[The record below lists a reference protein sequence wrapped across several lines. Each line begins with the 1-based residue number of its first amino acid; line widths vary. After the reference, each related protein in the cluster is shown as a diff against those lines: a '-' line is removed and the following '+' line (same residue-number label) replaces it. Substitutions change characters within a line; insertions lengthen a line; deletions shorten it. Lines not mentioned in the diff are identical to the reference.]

1 VSAPEQSQT
10 FEGLGM
16 NSRTTRGSTQTKAR
30 KRALD
35 ILFEAELR
43 DADPLATLAER
54 AADAEPPV
62 RDFTRDLV
70 RGVTAHRGVI
80 DARIVA
86 ALADG
91 WSLQRLPRVD
101 RNVMRIAVYEIDH
114 TAVPDAVAVSEAVG
128 LAARLSTDDSPTFV
142 NGVLGTVVETK
153 PIQTDLGPKE
163 DQTTSAEAEI
173 A

>member
-1 VSAPEQSQT
+1 MS
-10 FEGLGM
+10 
-16 NSRTTRGSTQTKAR
+16 SRTTHSSTQTKAR

-43 DADPLATLAER
+43 EADPLATLAER

-62 RDFTRDLV
+62 RD
-70 RGVTAHRGVI
+70 
-80 DARIVA
+80 
-86 ALADG
+86 
-91 WSLQRLPRVD
+91 
-101 RNVMRIAVYEIDH
+101 Y

-128 LAARLSTDDSPTFV
+128 LVSQLSTDDSPSFV

-153 PIQTDLGPKE
+153 AMQANNETKGMQANNETKATQTNHETKSQAAPAD
-163 DQTTSAEAEI
+163 AEI

>member
-1 VSAPEQSQT
+1 
-10 FEGLGM
+10 M
-16 NSRTTRGSTQTKAR
+16 TTRTSHSSSQTKAR

-62 RDFTRDLV
+62 RDFTRALV
-70 RGVTAHRGVI
+70 QGVAAQRQAI
-80 DARIVA
+80 DGRIVQ

-91 WSLQRLPRVD
+91 WSLKRLPRVD

-128 LAARLSTDDSPTFV
+128 LVSQLSTDDSPSFV
-142 NGVLGTVVETK
+142 NGVLGSVVDTK
-153 PIQTDLGPKE
+153 ATR
-163 DQTTSAEAEI
+163 
-173 A
+173 

>member
-1 VSAPEQSQT
+1 MT
-10 FEGLGM
+10 
-16 NSRTTRGSTQTKAR
+16 SRTTHSSTQSKAR

-43 DADPLATLAER
+43 EAEPLATLAER
-54 AADAEPPV
+54 TADAEPPV
-62 RDFTRDLV
+62 RDYTAELV
-70 RGVTAHRGVI
+70 RGVAAQQPAI

-91 WSLQRLPRVD
+91 WSLKRLPRVD

-114 TAVPDAVAVSEAVG
+114 SAVPDAVAVSEAVG
-128 LAARLSTDDSPTFV
+128 LVSQLSTDDSPSFV

-153 PIQTDLGPKE
+153 QTQATPAD
-163 DQTTSAEAEI
+163 AEI

>member
-1 VSAPEQSQT
+1 MTP
-10 FEGLGM
+10 
-16 NSRTTRGSTQTKAR
+16 RTTHSSSQTKAR

-54 AADAEPPV
+54 AADAEPPI
-62 RDFTRDLV
+62 RDYTHQLV
-70 RGVTAHRGVI
+70 RGVTESRAAL
-80 DARIVA
+80 DERIVA
-86 ALADG
+86 ALAAG
-91 WSLQRLPRVD
+91 WSLKRLPRVD

-114 TAVPDAVAVSEAVG
+114 TTVPDAVAVSEAIG
-128 LAARLSTDDSPTFV
+128 LVSQLSTDDSPSFV

-153 PIQTDLGPKE
+153 K
-163 DQTTSAEAEI
+163 DQTTPADAEI

>member
-1 VSAPEQSQT
+1 MT
-10 FEGLGM
+10 
-16 NSRTTRGSTQTKAR
+16 SRTTHSSTQTKAR

-43 DADPLATLAER
+43 DADPLGTLAER

-62 RDFTRDLV
+62 RDYTRELV
-70 RGVTAHRGVI
+70 RGVAARQPDI

-91 WSLQRLPRVD
+91 WSLKRLPRVD
-101 RNVMRIAVYEIDH
+101 RTVMRIAVYEIDH

-128 LAARLSTDDSPTFV
+128 LVSQLSTDDSPSFV

-153 PIQTDLGPKE
+153 KAPA
-163 DQTTSAEAEI
+163 TSADAET

>member
-1 VSAPEQSQT
+1 LVASAPEQFSMAT
-10 FEGLGM
+10 
-16 NSRTTRGSTQTKAR
+16 RTTHSSSQTKAR

-62 RDFTRDLV
+62 RDFTHDLV
-70 RGVTAHRGVI
+70 QGVTAQRQAI
-80 DARIVA
+80 DGRIVA
-86 ALADG
+86 ALAEG
-91 WSLQRLPRVD
+91 WSLKRLPRVD

-128 LAARLSTDDSPTFV
+128 LVSQLSTDDSPSFV

-153 PIQTDLGPKE
+153 VTPGAAPD
-163 DQTTSAEAEI
+163 AEI

>member
-1 VSAPEQSQT
+1 
-10 FEGLGM
+10 M
-16 NSRTTRGSTQTKAR
+16 TTRTSHSSSQTKAR

-62 RDFTRDLV
+62 RDFTRALV
-70 RGVTAHRGVI
+70 QGVAAQRQAI
-80 DARIVA
+80 DGRIVQ

-91 WSLQRLPRVD
+91 WSLKRLPRVD

-128 LAARLSTDDSPTFV
+128 LVSQLSTDDSPSFV
-142 NGVLGTVVETK
+142 NGVLGTVVDTK
-153 PIQTDLGPKE
+153 AIR
-163 DQTTSAEAEI
+163 
-173 A
+173 